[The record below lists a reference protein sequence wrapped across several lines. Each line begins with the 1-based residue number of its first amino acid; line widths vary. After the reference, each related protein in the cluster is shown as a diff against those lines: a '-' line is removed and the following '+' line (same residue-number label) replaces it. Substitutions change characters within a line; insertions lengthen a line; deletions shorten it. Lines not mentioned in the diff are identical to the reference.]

1 MKKLL
6 ACTLLTL
13 LLVLNFNV
21 QNSMAKITRD
31 QTKVSFTM
39 TEDNTG
45 FFMSDDTNPNY
56 YPTWLYYRF
65 TIFNAE
71 ECTLNIKLQRITLAG
86 DHRTLSE
93 KEFTGN
99 HFDFSATD
107 KVAGTPFRHHY
118 LDITKVSDGCGDV
131 KIKGFYGFEHE
142 SRTGINLKHFM
153 SLQAHERGEAV
164 IFYLTPQ

>member
-6 ACTLLTL
+6 AYTVLTL

-21 QNSMAKITRD
+21 QDSMAKITKD
-31 QTKVSFTM
+31 QRKISFAM

-71 ECTLNIKLQRITLAG
+71 GCTLNIKLQRITLG
-86 DHRTLSE
+86 NDYYTLSE

-99 HFDFSATD
+99 HFDFSAAD
-107 KVAGTPFRHHY
+107 KVAGTPFRNHY
-118 LDITKVSDGCGDV
+118 LDITKVSDGCKDV

-142 SRTGINLKHFM
+142 
-153 SLQAHERGEAV
+153 E
-164 IFYLTPQ
+164 PDW